1 MVPSET
7 KKFRADA
14 PPLGACEN
22 IVGCSQTGGQFAN
35 GRGNLVDTTFE
46 GFLEQSRLRIMHE
59 LRRCSE
65 VDTHEAVQIGELEK
79 NSEVSNVVGPKFNRK
94 FPRRG
99 GPGRG
104 GRTDISRR

>member
-65 VDTHEAVQIGELEK
+65 VDTHEAAQIGELEK
-79 NSEVSNVVGPKFNRK
+79 NCRAQVQQKISQTRRSRK
-94 FPRRG
+94 G
-99 GPGRG
+99 WKN
-104 GRTDISRR
+104 